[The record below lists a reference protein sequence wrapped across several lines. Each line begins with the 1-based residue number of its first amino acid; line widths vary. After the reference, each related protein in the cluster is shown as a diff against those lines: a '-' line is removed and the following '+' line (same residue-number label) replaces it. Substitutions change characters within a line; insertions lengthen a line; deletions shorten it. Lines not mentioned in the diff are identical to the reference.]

1 MTKNNYEPK
10 ISVIVPVYNVAKYL
24 PQCLDSL
31 IMQIYQNLE
40 IICVNDGSK
49 DNSLEIL
56 QEYAKKDARIKII
69 SQENRGLSATRNR
82 GVEEATGEW
91 ISFID
96 SDDWVALT
104 LYQKFV
110 DDINKCDQTIDMYM
124 FNGFHFGAIEGK
136 QFNCVMQF
144 WDLRYWKDFQRT
156 PPVFRFEE
164 CINPFKGII
173 ASYLK
178 IYRAEWYRQ
187 NNFKFADGIIF
198 EDILFNIQTGMKAGN
213 IYLNS
218 DWIYYYRENMFSILR
233 TLHRNVFDI
242 FKIMELVKQEFVQN
256 GMYEEKKYL
265 FFGEQC
271 FQFYEKL
278 EKCPPELKA
287 EFLQKAREA
296 LSTTLPDLDE
306 ETYRK
311 IEGIDKFDYLMN
323 LKI

>member
-1 MTKNNYEPK
+1 MINKYEPK

-31 IMQIYQNLE
+31 ILQTYHNLE
-40 IICVNDGSK
+40 IICINDGSK

-56 QEYAKKDARIKII
+56 EAYALKDNRIKIVN
-69 SQENRGLSATRNR
+69 QENKGLSATRNR

-96 SDDWVALT
+96 SDDWVALS

-110 DDINKCDQTIDMYM
+110 DDIKKCNQTIDMYM

-144 WDLRYWKDFQRT
+144 WDMRYWNNFQRT
-156 PPVFRFEE
+156 PPVFSFSD

-178 IYRAEWYRQ
+178 IYRADWYKE
-187 NNFKFADGIIF
+187 NNFKFTEGIIF
-198 EDILFNIQTGMKAGN
+198 EDILFNIQTGLKAKN
-213 IYLNS
+213 LYLNN
-218 DWIYYYRENMFSILR
+218 DWLYYYRENMFSILR

-242 FKIMELVKQEFVQN
+242 FKILELVKQEFLQN
-256 GMYEEKKYL
+256 DLYEQKKYL
-265 FFGEQC
+265 LFAEQY
-271 FQFYEKL
+271 FQLSEKL
-278 EKCPPELKA
+278 KSCPSELKK
-287 EFLQKAREA
+287 EFVLKARDM
-296 LSTTLPDLDE
+296 LKQTSTDLDE
-306 ETYRK
+306 TVYRK
-311 IEGIDKFDYLMN
+311 FADIQRFDYLMN
-323 LKI
+323 MDV